1 MQIKLITFGGL
12 DSAGKSTQIDK
23 VINYLNLK
31 KQKVRLVWSRGGYTP
46 IFHGI
51 KVLLRKLNPNV
62 IPNPGE
68 SKRREKT
75 FNKKWIR
82 YIWIQLALIDM
93 IFLYSIY
100 FRILNV
106 LGYII
111 IADRY
116 IWDTFVDF
124 KMKFRKDSFESYFLW
139 KTLLVLLPKP
149 DISFLIVIPV
159 EVSLERSN
167 KKNEPFSEN
176 LETRKNRI
184 KIYEKLIDKDKW
196 NILVDGTRSIDEVWG
211 EIKVKLK

>member
-1 MQIKLITFGGL
+1 
-12 DSAGKSTQIDK
+12 
-23 VINYLNLK
+23 
-31 KQKVRLVWSRGGYTP
+31 
-46 IFHGI
+46 
-51 KVLLRKLNPNV
+51 
-62 IPNPGE
+62 
-68 SKRREKT
+68 
-75 FNKKWIR
+75 
-82 YIWIQLALIDM
+82 M

-184 KIYEKLIDKDKW
+184 KIYEKLIDKDK
-196 NILVDGTRSIDEVWG
+196 
-211 EIKVKLK
+211 

>member
-1 MQIKLITFGGL
+1 MQIKLITLSGL

-51 KVLLRKLNPNV
+51 KVLLRKLNPNA

>member
-1 MQIKLITFGGL
+1 
-12 DSAGKSTQIDK
+12 
-23 VINYLNLK
+23 
-31 KQKVRLVWSRGGYTP
+31 
-46 IFHGI
+46 
-51 KVLLRKLNPNV
+51 
-62 IPNPGE
+62 
-68 SKRREKT
+68 
-75 FNKKWIR
+75 
-82 YIWIQLALIDM
+82 M

-124 KMKFRKDSFESYFLW
+124 KMKFRRDSFESYFLW

>member
-1 MQIKLITFGGL
+1 MQIKLITLSGL

-46 IFHGI
+46 IFHRI
-51 KVLLRKLNPNV
+51 KILLRKLNPNS